1 MEPDILGLLLSFAG
15 NQMFNFSHFRKIIQE
30 NKLPLLIFFI
40 LSVALSL
47 TFPTGFSIR
56 YAYQLDDIAT
66 EPIIA
71 PFDFGILKTEQKL
84 NKDLNEA
91 KESVPYSFKRNQDF
105 VNKQISQI
113 DTFFVYLG
121 DIDNS
126 HSEYIASQDSLYK
139 YRYEPEFES
148 FQNSFIADSTTYVTL
163 YNAFLNQ
170 YSFQIDRKQW
180 DQLLGVTG
188 ELAEPINLE
197 IFKNSIK
204 QICLNRWAEGLLD
217 EPLENIE
224 SLDISIVQGGELVI
238 GPVKNYNDIE
248 SAWKKNKEE
257 VNIVYP
263 DELDIKSILSY
274 ELINEF
280 TKPNILFDKE
290 LTLKRQKERLD
301 KVSRFQGTVLANELI
316 VDTNNRITDNVL
328 LKLKSLQFESGRRLG
343 YDKAADKI
351 REYLGAFFVISIL
364 IFLLFSF
371 LYIYRNHYFKNYKIL
386 ILISLLMY
394 SMILFAW
401 VVQSYQL
408 PVYIIPIAMISMLV
422 TVLLDA
428 SVAIMVS
435 TILILLVSLLIGNDL
450 DFAIIQFFISFMAI
464 FSVRRLRKRRQ
475 IIMTM
480 LLLVFC
486 SVFVFFSVMLFKG
499 IDFLDYNYSNVGYL
513 ALASFL
519 CPILSF
525 GLVPLFEPS
534 FGITTDLTLIELLD
548 YDQPL
553 LKKLM
558 EDAPGT
564 HTHSVKVGTLAES
577 CANAIGARA
586 LLCRVGA
593 YYHDIGKVKKPEY
606 YAENQIGINKHDS
619 ISPHM
624 SVKILKQ
631 HVTDGLE
638 LADEYGIPSIVKEF
652 IATHHATNRIEYFY
666 QKALNESD
674 NPESID
680 EKEFRYPGPKPSTK
694 ETAIVMIAE
703 AIEAQANSVKN
714 PTLEKFEKMIDDA
727 IKARLQDGQLD
738 ECPLTMSDLQKIKG
752 RRDGKEGLLPVLSGL
767 YHSRPEYPSK
777 KEDD

>member
-1 MEPDILGLLLSFAG
+1 MDILGHQLQSVG
-15 NQMFNFSHFRKIIQE
+15 NNMFNFSQIKKIIQA
-30 NKLPLLIFFI
+30 NQIPLLIFFG
-40 LSVALSL
+40 LSIALSL

-56 YAYQLDDIAT
+56 YAYQIDDIAT

-84 NKDLNEA
+84 EQDLDEA
-91 KESVPYSFKRNQDF
+91 KKSVPYSFTRDQDF
-105 VNKQISQI
+105 VNNQISQI
-113 DTFFVYLG
+113 DTFFIYLN
-121 DIDNS
+121 DINS
-126 HSEYIASQDSLYK
+126 AHDQYLASQDSLYN

-163 YNAFLNQ
+163 YEAFLNQ
-170 YSFQIDRKQW
+170 YSFQIEKNQW
-180 DQLLGVTG
+180 DQLLGVTN
-188 ELAEPINLE
+188 ELSEPINLE
-197 IFKNSIK
+197 NFKNSIK

-217 EPLENIE
+217 EPLESIE
-224 SLDISIVQGGELVI
+224 SLNISIVQGGELVI
-238 GPVKNYNDIE
+238 SPVKNFNDIE

-257 VNIVYP
+257 VNVIYE

-290 LTLKRQKERLD
+290 LTVSRQKERLD

-316 VDTNNRITDNVL
+316 VDTNNRITENVL

-343 YDKAADKI
+343 YEKATDKL
-351 REYLGAFFVISIL
+351 REYLGAFFVVSI
-364 IFLLFSF
+364 LLFSLFAF

-386 ILISLLMY
+386 VLISLLMY
-394 SMILFAW
+394 GIILFAW
-401 VVQSYQL
+401 IVQSYQL
-408 PVYIIPIAMISMLV
+408 PVYIIPIAMVSMLL

-428 SVAIMVS
+428 SVAIMIS
-435 TILILLVSLLIGNDL
+435 TITILLISLLIGNDL
-450 DFAIIQFFISFMAI
+450 DFAIIQFFISFMSI

-475 IIMTM
+475 IIITM

-499 IDFLDYNYSNVGYL
+499 IDFLDYNYSTVGYL

-525 GLVPLFEPS
+525 GLVPLFEPT
-534 FGITTDLTLIELLD
+534 FGITTDLSLIELLD

-577 CANAIGARA
+577 CANAVGARA

-593 YYHDIGKVKKPEY
+593 YYHDIGKVKNPEY
-606 YAENQIGINKHDS
+606 YAENQIGVNKHDS

-624 SVKILKQ
+624 SAKILKQ
-631 HVTDGLE
+631 HVTDGLD
-638 LADEYGIPSIVKEF
+638 LADEYGLPSIVKDF
-652 IATHHATNRIEYFY
+652 IATHHATNRMEYFY
-666 QKALNESD
+666 QKALSQSD
-674 NPESID
+674 DSDTVD
-680 EKEFRYPGPKPSTK
+680 EKEFRYPGPKPTTK

-703 AIEAQANSVKN
+703 AIEAQANSIKN
-714 PTLEKFEKMIDDA
+714 PTFEKFEAMIDEA
-727 IKARLQDGQLD
+727 IKGRLQDGQLD

-777 KEDD
+777 EDD